1 MADNADDADKRKEK
15 FLCVQRAQSVPMDLG
30 ALNPSNPLNPRRSA
44 GSRTGLSARI
54 KFAGTLDKIM
64 GNSKPPQRQ
73 HRRTDRAQ
81 QPALVLGP
89 VIGKVTHNSARV
101 LIETSRDSFVTAV
114 LEAVQEDMDPS
125 KKSSSLR
132 KDHSWASS
140 ILRWGSHKITR
151 KAQSVAENGDF
162 SRQPGVFHF
171 TNLKPGTRYKVEFK
185 GCLYS
190 IPGSFKTLSTPGST
204 NYNVNFGV
212 ISCNNVYITQK
223 AIPIHSDLWSHL
235 YRSVSAGKI
244 DYLIHLGDQIYA
256 DVEPQVGGPELDR
269 FQVSKTILADVPPLH
284 REKKREEICELYRET
299 YRETWSHPPTA
310 KCLANCP
317 NLMILDD
324 HEIRDNWGDLP
335 EDWDESSVEF
345 FIARCGWIVYLE
357 YQRQLHEDVDFSS
370 LESIDKEYHFHVLGG
385 VGLMFVDIRGSRTFH
400 RERDDENAYLGTKQW
415 KDISGSLSSPGGIFN
430 GVSAL
435 LLCATAPLAFLEPV
449 ITNVAA
455 KRVNRLEDF
464 KGHWSAQPHTQE
476 QIRMIDALASWK
488 AAQDGRQVLVLGG
501 DVHCGGH
508 SEVLKDN
515 EVVFQQLTSSAIANT
530 PLPKTAYY
538 FMRLVGRL
546 GGSLRTGYT
555 FKHYHW
561 TRSRNYGLVRVKIL
575 KVDQRKPS
583 FAEITSQLVKGK
595 FMRGILLGAKVSSTR
610 ITEKKK
616 KKSRPFNCCVSSAHS
631 TAA

>member
-81 QPALVLGP
+81 QPALRRSRKTWTHRRNPRPSAKTIAGP
-89 VIGKVTHNSARV
+89 RQSCAGEATRSRGKRRA
-101 LIETSRDSFVTAV
+101 SRRMEISHGSQGGGGSNPRGLVDYQ
-114 LEAVQEDMDPS
+114 LEKEFRAG
-125 KKSSSLR
+125 R
-132 KDHSWASS
+132 
-140 ILRWGSHKITR
+140 
-151 KAQSVAENGDF
+151 
-162 SRQPGVFHF
+162 PGVFHF